1 MQLKAN
7 VIICDNCH
15 CKLDKESIVIK
26 RKNVNVEGKYIEV
39 AYFKC
44 MRCGKPY
51 LTEIVNY
58 AVKKK
63 KKKLNK
69 ALVNLRRKQLLLGI
83 KSKDSQIKE
92 TMDLSKEAIDLKD
105 DLISYEMKLKDK
117 YKNLIPREILD

>member
-26 RKNVNVEGKYIEV
+26 RKTINVEGEGVEV

-44 MRCGKPY
+44 IRCGKPY
-51 LTEIVNY
+51 MTEVINY
-58 AVKKK
+58 AVEKKM
-63 KKKLNK
+63 KKLSK
-69 ALVNLRRKQLLLGI
+69 VLASLRRKQALGI
-83 KSKDSQIKE
+83 KPKDSRI
-92 TMDLSKEAIDLKD
+92 KEAIDLKD

>member
-15 CKLDKESIVIK
+15 CKFDKESITIK
-26 RKNVNVEGKYIEV
+26 RKNVNIEGKCVEV

-44 MRCGKPY
+44 MHCGKPY
-51 LTEIVNY
+51 ITEIVNY
-58 AVKKK
+58 AVEKK

-69 ALVNLRRKQLLLGI
+69 VLASLRRKQAFGI
-83 KSKDSQIKE
+83 KPNESRI
-92 TMDLSKEAIDLKD
+92 KEAIDLKD